1 LPLVTLLPVGQ
12 ASIFGRAIDSVR
24 LWLK

>member
-1 LPLVTLLPVGQ
+1 LPVVTLEPVGQ
-12 ASIFGRAIDSVR
+12 ASIFGRALDSVR